1 MKAVP
6 ALGFIETYG
15 RVCAIEAADA
25 ALKAAKVN
33 LISIRKFSGG
43 LVTVVIEGELAA
55 IQSAVEAAKIRAKLL
70 CRIVNTNII
79 PGPAKETLATIE
91 EMRKIS
97 KKGSKKRRY
106 K

>member
-1 MKAVP
+1 MKAVT

-25 ALKAAKVN
+25 ALKAAKVK
-33 LISIRKFSGG
+33 LISIKKVSAG
-43 LVTVVIEGELAA
+43 LVTVVIEGDLAA
-55 IQSAVEAAKIRAKLL
+55 IQSAVEAARIRAKLL
-70 CRIVNTNII
+70 CRNVKTNII

-91 EMRKIS
+91 EMRKTS
-97 KKGSKKRRY
+97 KKVSKKRRQ